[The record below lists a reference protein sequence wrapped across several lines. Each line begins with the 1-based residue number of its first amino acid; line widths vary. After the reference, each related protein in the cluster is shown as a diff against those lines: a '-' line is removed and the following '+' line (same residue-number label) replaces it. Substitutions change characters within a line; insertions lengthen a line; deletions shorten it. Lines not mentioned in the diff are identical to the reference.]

1 MIIQVFTL
9 WGGWIVQPAILFVY
23 MTIDY
28 IDIVFA
34 PSELTTKSHGK
45 LNTNEER
52 YVWLYSGC
60 FIIY

>member
-9 WGGWIVQPAILFVY
+9 WGGWIVQPVILFVY

-34 PSELTTKSHGK
+34 PSNSPPKVMGS
-45 LNTNEER
+45 
-52 YVWLYSGC
+52 
-60 FIIY
+60 